1 MPDSKGAGSR
11 NTKKLVIVLTII
23 LAGQIAVSRATFL
36 NERTLG
42 TPELARVP
50 SQISHWSAFGEQTLE
65 PEVAAYLRPD
75 DYISRSYQEA
85 PGSRSIDLFVAYF
98 KSLQN
103 SQGPH
108 SPRNCLPGSGWLPQ
122 FLKVVNLPIPAESAG
137 IPVNEYLLEKNG
149 EQILVVYWYQN
160 DRRVWAEEFEE
171 KLYLLRDLVRYRRSD
186 VSLVRIVVPV
196 GRDGAIDG
204 PLQEATRFAGA
215 LWPFLVERFASVQ

>member
-1 MPDSKGAGSR
+1 MPDSQGAGSR
-11 NTKKLVIVLTII
+11 STKKLVIVLTVI

-42 TPELARVP
+42 TPELLKIPA
-50 SQISHWSAFGEQTLE
+50 QIGPWSTFGEQTLE
-65 PEVAAYLRPD
+65 PEVAAFLRPD
-75 DYISRSYQEA
+75 DYISRTYRETA
-85 PGSRSIDLFVAYF
+85 GSPSVDLFVAYF

-122 FLKVVNLPIPAESAG
+122 FLKVINLPIPGERGG

-160 DRRVWAEEFEE
+160 DRRVWAEEFQE

-196 GRDGAIDG
+196 GQDGAIGG
-204 PLQEATRFAGA
+204 PLQQATRFAGA
-215 LWPFLVERFASVQ
+215 LWPSLVERFASVQ